1 MQSIRFHHHHWPG
14 HGARRDY
21 ISQDAPEQAIYH
33 CFNGRGGAEVIIVC
47 ELILGSTALMSQTIH
62 LQKLH
67 LQEMEI
73 SLP

>member
-47 ELILGSTALMSQTIH
+47 ELILGFVLGADKKRPSSEAR
-62 LQKLH
+62 
-67 LQEMEI
+67 
-73 SLP
+73 P